1 MAGITLKTGIDDKDF
16 TELIRNLK
24 SLNHGRLRTAL
35 KAMGNAVHKEA
46 MEAFENERSP
56 GGEGWDK
63 SDRAEEEGGQT
74 LSDTG
79 RLKSSVSVSAGADSV
94 EVGTNAIYA
103 AIHQFGGDIKP
114 KKGRALKFNGIMR
127 SKVTMPARPFLPD
140 EDNMPMDLGQEM
152 LAILTDHIRRAVA

>member
-1 MAGITLKTGIDDKDF
+1 MAGITLKTGIDDKAF

-35 KAMGNAVHKEA
+35 KAMGNAVHKEV

-79 RLKSSVSVSAGADSV
+79 RLKSSISVSAGADSV

-103 AIHQFGGDIKP
+103 AIHQLGGKA
-114 KKGRALKFNGIMR
+114 GRGHKLEL
-127 SKVTMPARPFLPD
+127 PARPFLPD

-152 LAILTDHIRRAVA
+152 LATLTDHIRRAVA